1 MDIRIG
7 SPDRPEIRALL
18 SEHLQSM
25 TEHSPAESIHALPLG
40 HYNSPKLTLWGAW
53 DNQQLLGT
61 GALMELSAQH
71 AEIKS
76 MRTATQHLR
85 RGVASALLTHILGIA
100 AERGYQ
106 QLSLETGTA
115 PAFKPAQQLYLAFGF
130 EYCGPFGDYVEDPY
144 STFMS
149 LKLT

>member
-7 SPDRPEIRALL
+7 SPDCPEISALL

-25 TEHSPAESIHALPLG
+25 TEYSPAESIHALPLG
-40 HYNSPKLTLWGAW
+40 DYSNPKLTLWGAW
-53 DNQQLLGT
+53 DNEQLLGT
-61 GALMELSAQH
+61 GALLELGARH

-76 MRTATQHLR
+76 MRTAKQHLR
-85 RGVASALLTHILGIA
+85 RGVASALLSHILDIA
-100 AERGYQ
+100 TERGYE

-130 EYCGPFGDYVEDPY
+130 EYCGPFADYVEDPY

-149 LKLT
+149 IRLA